1 MVLYDRRKF
10 FTGFSMPRTMGGAG
24 KRRIVGRMTGR
35 KYDDKMNL
43 DMPFAEAL
51 ERFVGVDPK
60 EMHANIAKAKK
71 AKPPGGKKAPSASWS
86 TDEGR
91 RSYGEAREAAQRAL
105 RAVRAPMAAHMLKS
119 AVS

>member
-1 MVLYDRRKF
+1 
-10 FTGFSMPRTMGGAG
+10 
-24 KRRIVGRMTGR
+24 MTGR

-71 AKPPGGKKAPSASWS
+71 ARPPGGKKAPSGYKVQAENVVS
-86 TDEGR
+86 
-91 RSYGEAREAAQRAL
+91 L
-105 RAVRAPMAAHMLKS
+105 RAKREKRRNGR
-119 AVS
+119 